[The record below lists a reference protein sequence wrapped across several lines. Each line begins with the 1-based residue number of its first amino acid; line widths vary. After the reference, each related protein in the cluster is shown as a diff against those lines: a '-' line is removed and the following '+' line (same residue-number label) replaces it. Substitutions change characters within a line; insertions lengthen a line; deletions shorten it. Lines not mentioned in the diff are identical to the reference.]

1 MIWGLVSLPIYVTGL
16 TGAPSRRDSQ
26 PQLRRAT
33 ARAGG
38 VERSNTSL
46 QVEPPFLR
54 IHDVFPTCPPK
65 FWGKKNCVY
74 LGKHVVIIWSCFI
87 QVFFIMYYRYPLVS
101 SNTHGTGKILN

>member
-54 IHDVFPTCPPK
+54 IHDVFPTCPQNFGVRK
-65 FWGKKNCVY
+65 IAF
-74 LGKHVVIIWSCFI
+74 IWVNMS
-87 QVFFIMYYRYPLVS
+87 L
-101 SNTHGTGKILN
+101 